1 MPNPVLQHALS
12 RLPQYAPPSGL
23 WEEIEAALDAEQHLS
38 GAVRELPVYT
48 PPETI
53 WTNIETQLEQAP
65 KQRRTIRAVWSMRV
79 LLAAASLLLL
89 LAAVRWI
96 VRPTAL
102 PVEETIAQQ
111 TQQPNQTIAST
122 PIPPNNPPGSKTTP
136 QKPLKTSPKKSQ
148 TAGVAITVTQK
159 VVDNQLLQVCR
170 EPENDAFAL
179 VDQLCRAQ
187 MPVCDIP
194 EFKTLKTEL
203 DELTTAQDELR
214 QALGLYADDPE
225 LVSQMVQLERERAVV
240 LQQLMQFI

>member
-1 MPNPVLQHALS
+1 MTDPVLQNALS
-12 RLPQYAPPSGL
+12 RLPQYAPPAGL
-23 WEEIEAALDAEQHLS
+23 WEALEAALDAEQHLS

-53 WTNIETQLEQAP
+53 WANIETKLEQAP
-65 KQRRTIRAVWSMRV
+65 KQRRTIRAILSMRV

-96 VRPTAL
+96 IRPAAL
-102 PVEETIAQQ
+102 PVEETITQQ
-111 TQQPNQTIAST
+111 TKQPNQTIAST
-122 PIPPNNPPGSKTTP
+122 PTPPNNPLAFKTTP
-136 QKPLKTSPKKSQ
+136 QKPLKTRPQKTQ
-148 TAGVAITVTQK
+148 TTGDAITVTQK

-170 EPENDAFAL
+170 EPQNDAFAL

-203 DELTTAQDELR
+203 DELTTAQNELR
-214 QALGLYADDPE
+214 HALGLYADDPE
-225 LVSQMVQLERERAVV
+225 LVSQMVQLERERDLI
-240 LQQLMQFI
+240 LQKLIQFI